1 MKRIVCARLH
11 SLADLDIL
19 HACLKSQRQE
29 SNWMQKLI
37 GPSINYATWQC
48 VLCFSLDN
56 VAAAM
61 SPRWV
66 RALFRQGGEEAC

>member
-1 MKRIVCARLH
+1 MLLEEIGLYMEPGSV
-11 SLADLDIL
+11 
-19 HACLKSQRQE
+19 
-29 SNWMQKLI
+29 NVLI
-37 GPSINYATWQC
+37 
-48 VLCFSLDN
+48 CFSLDN

>member
-1 MKRIVCARLH
+1 MCARLH

-29 SNWMQKLI
+29 SSWMLLEEIGLYMEPGSVNVLI
-37 GPSINYATWQC
+37 
-48 VLCFSLDN
+48 CFSLDN